1 MAVADLIESSKVLTF
16 LIASIVKVSMTFDIF
31 ESFQTIFILMFNFDI
46 FRYLQRS
53 LRYLH
58 TDRSHSSLE
67 FHSTLLLLDQNI
79 KANKETLSRK
89 FAPRLV
95 HIIKVRQFQNEFMK
109 SSFLPKR
116 RTKYCQDVCPV

>member
-16 LIASIVKVSMTFDIF
+16 LMASTVKVSMTFDIF

-95 HIIKVRQFQNEFMK
+95 HIIKVRQFQNEFYEVIV
-109 SSFLPKR
+109 SPKI
-116 RTKYCQDVCPV
+116 RTKNCQDFCPV